1 MVCWLTS
8 YVHFGY
14 FIGWV
19 SFIMVASFSITG
31 RKNKPLPPKTR
42 SVIASVV

>member
-8 YVHFGY
+8 YVFFGY
-14 FIGWV
+14 FIGCV
-19 SFIMVASFSITG
+19 SFIMAVPFSITG

-42 SVIASVV
+42 SVVASIV